1 VSSWRDLAS
10 TSAQSDLD
18 GLLDVVLRL
27 ATEQIGKQGGFV
39 PFAAGVDDRGEV
51 ELVMSEEDLEDGDG
65 ERIAN
70 GVRDDVRSRRD
81 GFRAVAVAVD
91 VRLPEQGRDGVR
103 VELEHRDGVALSVVL
118 PYSQAAGAVEFGDL
132 SASAGTATIWT

>member
-1 VSSWRDLAS
+1 
-10 TSAQSDLD
+10 LD

-39 PFAAGVDDRGEV
+39 PFAAGVDDSGQV
-51 ELVMSEEDLEDGDG
+51 ELVMSEDDLGDGDG
-65 ERIAN
+65 ERIAG

-81 GFRAVAVAVD
+81 GFRAVALAVD

-103 VELEHRDGVALSVVL
+103 VDLEHQEGVALSVVL

-132 SASAGTATIWT
+132 SASAGTASIWS